1 MEDVLEVPVSNEVK
15 GDPKENLVCEKNVAN
30 ETVTNES
37 KVSFLFV
44 ELLEV
49 ILMQDII
56 QFLI

>member
-15 GDPKENLVCEKNVAN
+15 GDSKENLVCEKSVAN
-30 ETVTNES
+30 ETITNES
-37 KVSFLFV
+37 KVSFFFV

-49 ILMQDII
+49 ILIQAIT